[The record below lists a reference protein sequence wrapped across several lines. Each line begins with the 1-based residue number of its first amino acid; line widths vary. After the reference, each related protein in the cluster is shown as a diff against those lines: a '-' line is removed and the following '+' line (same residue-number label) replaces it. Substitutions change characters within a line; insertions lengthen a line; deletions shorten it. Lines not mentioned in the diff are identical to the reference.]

1 MRSLNSSAKPLALH
15 FDGSCYADLSIIRLS
30 SPLPPSLA
38 QGDAMAKIPPG
49 VGPRFP
55 QVVVLFGATGDLA
68 RRKLLPGLFHLTTA
82 GFIPGCQ
89 VIGVSLDNLDAA
101 GFRALARK
109 ALDEFSARKFTED
122 EWQAFENCLDY
133 VPMASAATHLK
144 DAVERAERTFQ
155 GESRRLHYLSVPP
168 NAALAVVRLLGQL
181 GLKER
186 SRIIMEKPFGVD
198 LASAVELNSK
208 LHEVFDEEQIFRI
221 DHFLGKEP
229 AQNILA
235 FRFANGLFEPI
246 WNRNFIDHVQ
256 IDVPEVIGLEMRA
269 AFYESTGAFRDMV
282 VTHLFQI
289 LAFVAMEPP
298 TSLEPVPI
306 SEEKNKVFRSMEPI
320 RPSDV
325 VRGQYVGYRAEP
337 GVNPES
343 ETETFIALK
352 CTIDNWRWAGVPFL
366 LRTGKKLAEGQRII
380 SIAFRE
386 PPKSM
391 FPANSGVG
399 AQGPDHLTFDLA
411 DASKMSLSF
420 YGKRPGPGMRLD
432 KLSLQFAMRDTGLVG
447 DVLEAYERLILDAM
461 RGDRTLFNTAEGIE
475 RLWEISTPLL
485 EAPPPVR
492 LYAPASW
499 GPNAI
504 HQLVAPRAWRLPF
517 ERVWRDPNREGA

>member
-1 MRSLNSSAKPLALH
+1 MS
-15 FDGSCYADLSIIRLS
+15 
-30 SPLPPSLA
+30 
-38 QGDAMAKIPPG
+38 KIPAG
-49 VGPRFP
+49 VGPQYP
-55 QVVVLFGATGDLA
+55 HVIVLVGATGDLA
-68 RRKLLPGLFHLTTA
+68 RRKLLPGLFHLSIL
-82 GFIPGCQ
+82 GFVPGCRL
-89 VIGVSLDNLDAA
+89 IGVSLDNLDAEGFRNAARQAVEEFSTRKVAESDWA
-101 GFRALARK
+101 GFAQ
-109 ALDEFSARKFTED
+109 S
-122 EWQAFENCLDY
+122 LDY
-133 VPMASAATHLK
+133 IPLSAGPEALRA
-144 DAVERAERTFQ
+144 AVERAERTFN

-168 NAALAVVRLLGQL
+168 AAALSAVRLLGEAKL
-181 GLKER
+181 VER
-186 SRIIMEKPFGVD
+186 SRIVMEKPFGTD
-198 LASAVELNSK
+198 LASAVSLNAK
-208 LHEVFDEEQIFRI
+208 LHEVFAEEQIFRI

-256 IDVPEVIGLEMRA
+256 IDVPETLGLATRA
-269 AFYESTGAFRDMV
+269 AFYEATGAFRDMV

-289 LAFVAMEPP
+289 LAFMAMEAP

-306 SEEKNKVFRSMEPI
+306 SEEKNKVFRSMLPVQ
-320 RPSDV
+320 PADV
-325 VRGQYVGYRAEP
+325 VRGQYTGYRTES
-337 GVNPES
+337 GVAPES

-352 CTIDNWRWAGVPFL
+352 CWIDNWRWAGVPFL
-366 LRTGKKLAEGQRII
+366 LRTGKRLAEGQRII

-391 FPANSGVG
+391 FPPGSGVG

-432 KLSLQFAMRDTGLVG
+432 KLSLQFAMHDTGYAG

-461 RGDRTLFNTAEGIE
+461 RGDHTLFNTAEGIE
-475 RLWEISTPLL
+475 RLWEVSMPLL

-492 LYAPASW
+492 MYAPGSW

-504 HQLVAPRAWRLPF
+504 HQLIAPRAWRLPF
-517 ERVWRDPNREGA
+517 ERVWRDPNRQGA

>member
-1 MRSLNSSAKPLALH
+1 
-15 FDGSCYADLSIIRLS
+15 
-30 SPLPPSLA
+30 
-38 QGDAMAKIPPG
+38 MAKIPPG
-49 VGPRFP
+49 VGPRHP
-55 QVVVLFGATGDLA
+55 QVVVLVGATGDLA
-68 RRKLLPGLFHLTTA
+68 RRKLLPGLFHLSSV
-82 GFIPGCQ
+82 GFIPGCRI
-89 VIGVSLDNLDAA
+89 IGVSLDDIDLD
-101 GFRALARK
+101 GFRRFARA
-109 ALDEFSARKFTED
+109 ALDEFSTRKITEVD
-122 EWQAFENCLDY
+122 WSAFAASLDY
-133 VPMASAATHLK
+133 VPLAAGAAALRA
-144 DAVERAERTFQ
+144 AVDRAEQAFG

-168 NAALAVVRLLGQL
+168 SAALPAVRMLGEA
-181 GLKER
+181 GLVER
-186 SRIIMEKPFGVD
+186 SRIVMEKPFGTD
-198 LASAVELNSK
+198 LTSAVTLNAR
-208 LHEVFDEEQIFRI
+208 LHEVFDEDQIYRI

-256 IDVPEVIGLEMRA
+256 IDVPETLGLGKRA
-269 AFYESTGAFRDMV
+269 GFYEQTGAFRDMV

-289 LAFVAMEPP
+289 LGFMAMEPP
-298 TSLEPVPI
+298 TSLEPAPI
-306 SEEKNKVFRSMEPI
+306 SEEKNKVFRSMLPI
-320 RPSDV
+320 EASDV
-325 VRGQYVGYRAEP
+325 VRGQYTGYRSEE

-352 CTIDNWRWAGVPFL
+352 CSIDNWRWAGVPFY
-366 LRTGKKLAEGQRII
+366 LRTGKRLAEGQRII

-391 FPANSGVG
+391 FPAGSGVG

-432 KLSLQFAMRDTGLVG
+432 KLSLQFAMNDTGLIG

-461 RGDRTLFNTAEGIE
+461 RGDRTLFTTAEGIE
-475 RLWEISTPLL
+475 RLWQVSTPLL

-492 LYAPASW
+492 FYAPGSW

-517 ERVWRDPNREGA
+517 ERAWRDPNRAGS

>member
-1 MRSLNSSAKPLALH
+1 VHTVS
-15 FDGSCYADLSIIRLS
+15 
-30 SPLPPSLA
+30 
-38 QGDAMAKIPPG
+38 KIPPG

-55 QVVVLFGATGDLA
+55 QVVVLVGATGDLA
-68 RRKLLPGLFHLTTA
+68 RRKLLPGLFYLSSA
-82 GFIPGCQ
+82 GFIPGCRI
-89 VIGVSLDNLDAA
+89 VGVSLDNLDAD
-101 GFRALARK
+101 GFRHTARQALE
-109 ALDEFSARKFTED
+109 EFSSRKVGDADWETFSKG
-122 EWQAFENCLDY
+122 LDY
-133 VPMASAATHLK
+133 VPLSGGADALKAAVRK
-144 DAVERAERTFQ
+144 AEESLG

-168 NAALAVVRLLGQL
+168 TAALSAVRLLGQADL
-181 GLKER
+181 VAR
-186 SRIIMEKPFGVD
+186 SRIVMEKPFGTD
-198 LASAVELNSK
+198 LASAVSLNAK
-208 LHEVFDEEQIFRI
+208 LHEVFEEEQIFRI

-256 IDVPEVIGLEMRA
+256 IDVPETLGLGTRA
-269 AFYESTGAFRDMV
+269 AFYEETGAYRDMV

-289 LAFVAMEPP
+289 LAFMAMEPP
-298 TSLEPVPI
+298 TALEPAPI

-320 RPSDV
+320 QPADV
-325 VRGQYVGYRAEP
+325 VRGQYSGYRSEP
-337 GVNPES
+337 GVQPES

-352 CTIDNWRWAGVPFL
+352 CSIDNWRWAGVPFF
-366 LRTGKKLAEGQRII
+366 LRTGKRLAEGQRII

-391 FPANSGVG
+391 FPPGSGVG

-432 KLSLQFAMRDTGLVG
+432 KLSLQFAMHDTSYVG

-461 RGDRTLFNTAEGIE
+461 RGDHTLFNTAEGIE
-475 RLWEISTPLL
+475 RLWEVSTPLL

-492 LYAPASW
+492 IYTPNSW

-517 ERVWRDPNREGA
+517 ERVWRDPNRLGS